1 MKDAVRQRREFHTG
15 LELEL
20 FAQHLPSV
28 HKTLS
33 SVASLINQTPALL
46 LSPVTTALCYL
57 VSGGLGTFPFAVA
70 EVPVCG
76 NYSLQVHA

>member
-1 MKDAVRQRREFHTG
+1 MKRAVRQRREFHTG

-20 FAQHLPSV
+20 FAHLPPV

-33 SVASLINQTPALL
+33 SVASLINQTPALS

-57 VSGGLGTFPFAVA
+57 VSGGLGTFPFAMA
-70 EVPVCG
+70 EVPVRG